1 MLRVIE
7 TFSGIGSQAKAL
19 KNAGI
24 EHKIINTVE
33 WDVYAICA
41 YDLIHN
47 GPRDISPYE
56 HLTKAELIDLL
67 EPLGLSTDGKV
78 PADRSSLKVF
88 SANAL
93 KHIYCAIRR
102 THNLVD
108 ITKVEGCRLPKRI
121 DLLTYSFPCQDLS
134 ICGSWH
140 GNMSGINR
148 DAHNRSG
155 MLWEIERVIKERHE
169 AGMKLPKFLL
179 MENVSNIL
187 SATHRENFQEWK
199 DFLAKLGYENQVYTL
214 NAMDFGIPQHRIRT
228 YMLSVFC
235 KHKKKRKKVRAYFEQ
250 HNLQHR
256 VVRDLQ
262 PLQGFL
268 RADYDN
274 PVYKA
279 EADASNP
286 NDTPSR
292 AKIYNDNEVVLSKSG
307 SYAKS
312 VNTLTTK
319 QDRNPCSGVIDYPLA
334 APGKAKYRN
343 LTPRECFMLMGFSED
358 DYDVV
363 TNNDFAVNARRN
375 FFAAEK
381 LIKMAGNSIVVP
393 VLEEIFMQ
401 ADEIDKTI
409 LSEYRIYVK
418 DKRKEK

>member
-47 GPRDISPYE
+47 GPRDTSPYE
-56 HLTKAELIDLL
+56 HLTKAELIELL
-67 EPLGLSTDGKV
+67 SPLGLSTDGKV
-78 PADRSSLKVF
+78 PADTNSLKVF
-88 SANAL
+88 SIDAL
-93 KHIYCAIRR
+93 RNIYCAIRR
-102 THNLVD
+102 TRNLVD
-108 ITKVEGCRLPKRI
+108 ITKVNGQRLPRRI

-155 MLWEIERVIKERHE
+155 MLWEIERIIKERHE
-169 AGMKLPKFLL
+169 AQMKLPKFLL

-187 SATHRENFQEWK
+187 SATHRKNFQEWQ
-199 DFLAKLGYENQVYTL
+199 DFLSKLGYENQVYTL
-214 NAMDFGIPQHRIRT
+214 NAMDFGVPQHRVRT

-250 HNLQHR
+250 HNLEHR
-256 VVRDLQ
+256 VIRDLQ
-262 PLQGFL
+262 PLSDYL
-268 RADYDN
+268 RVDYSD
-274 PVYKA
+274 PVYRA

-292 AKIYNDNEVVLSKSG
+292 AKIYNDNEVVFTVDG
-307 SYAKS
+307 TYAKS

-319 QDRNPCSGVIDYPLA
+319 QDRNPCSGVLDYPLA
-334 APGKAKYRN
+334 ASGKAKYRN
-343 LTPRECFMLMGFSED
+343 LTPRECFMLMGFSEA
-358 DYDVV
+358 DYDAVV
-363 TNNDFAVNARRN
+363 SQDFAVNARRN

-381 LIKMAGNSIVVP
+381 LIKMAGNSIVVS
-393 VLEEIFMQ
+393 VLEEIFAQ
-401 ADEIDKTI
+401 ADEIDKSI

-418 DKRKEK
+418 DRRKER

>member
-47 GPRDISPYE
+47 GPRDISDYE
-56 HLTKAELIDLL
+56 ALSKDELLDILL
-67 EPLGLSTDGKV
+67 PKGLSTDGKE
-78 PADRSSLKVF
+78 PADRNSLKTL
-88 SANAL
+88 SADAL
-93 KHIYCAIRR
+93 RHVLCAIRR
-102 THNLVD
+102 TSNLVD
-108 ITKVEGCRLPKRI
+108 ITKVEGCRLPRRI

-140 GNMSGINR
+140 GNMTGIDRN
-148 DAHNRSG
+148 AHNRSG
-155 MLWEIERVIKERHE
+155 MLWEIERILKERSE

-187 SATHRENFQEWK
+187 SAAHRQNFQEWK
-199 DFLAKLGYENQVYTL
+199 DFLTGLGYENQVYTL
-214 NAMDFGIPQHRIRT
+214 NAVNFGIPQRRVRT

-235 KHKKKRKKVRAYFEQ
+235 KHKKKRKKVKQYFADHILEGVQVRA
-250 HNLQHR
+250 LD
-256 VVRDLQ
+256 DLK
-262 PLQGFL
+262 GFL
-268 RADYDN
+268 RVDYTN

-279 EADASNP
+279 EADASQP

-292 AKIYNDNEVVLSKSG
+292 KKIYEDNDVIFDGYSK
-307 SYAKS
+307 YAEA

-319 QDRNPCSGVIDYPLA
+319 QDRNPCSGVIDYPEGNPKRA
-334 APGKAKYRN
+334 VYRN
-343 LTPRECFMLMGFSED
+343 LTPRECFLLMGFDET
-358 DYDVV
+358 DYNAVV
-363 TNNDFAVNARRN
+363 DNNFAFNAKRV
-375 FFAAEK
+375 FFTAEK
-381 LIKMAGNSIVVP
+381 LIKMAGNSIVVN
-393 VLEEIFMQ
+393 VLEEIFKQ
-401 ADEIDKTI
+401 VDEIDRTI

-418 DKRKEK
+418 DKRRK

>member
-24 EHKIINTVE
+24 AHKIINIVE

-47 GPRDISPYE
+47 GPRDITQFE
-56 HLTKAELIDLL
+56 HLSKGELIELL
-67 EPLGLSTDGKV
+67 APLGLSTDGKV
-78 PADRSSLKVF
+78 PADKNSLKVF
-88 SANAL
+88 SVDAL
-93 KHIYCAIRR
+93 RHIYCAIRR

-108 ITKVEGCRLPKRI
+108 ITKVDGCRLPKRI

-155 MLWEIERVIKERHE
+155 MLWEIERILKERDA
-169 AGMKLPKFLL
+169 AGLRLPKFLL

-187 SATHRENFQEWK
+187 SATHRDNFQEWK
-199 DFLAKLGYENQVYTL
+199 DYLSKLGYENRVYTL
-214 NAMDFGIPQHRIRT
+214 NAMNFGIPQHRVRT

-235 KHKKKRKKVRAYFEQ
+235 KHKKKRKKVRAYFEKN
-250 HNLQHR
+250 NLEHR
-256 VVRDLQ
+256 VIRPIL
-262 PLQGFL
+262 PLHDFL
-268 RADYDN
+268 RVDYSH
-274 PVYKA
+274 PIYKA
-279 EADASNP
+279 EADMSNP

-292 AKIYNDNEVVLSKSG
+292 TKIYEDNEVVYNLNGK
-307 SYAKS
+307 YATA

-319 QDRNPCSGVIDYPLA
+319 QDRNPCSGVIDYPIA
-334 APGKAKYRN
+334 APGKAVYRN
-343 LTPRECFMLMGFSED
+343 LTPRECFLLMGFSEND
-358 DYDVV
+358 FDSVV
-363 TNNDFAVNARRN
+363 NNDFAVNVRRN
-375 FFAAEK
+375 FFASEK
-381 LIKMAGNSIVVP
+381 LIKMAGNSIVVA
-393 VLEEIFMQ
+393 VLEEIFKQ

-418 DKRKEK
+418 DKRKD